1 MIKENIKTIK
11 NNLPIGVKL
20 VAVSKTKPIADLR
33 QAYEA
38 GQRVFGEN
46 RVQELC
52 QKYETLPKDI
62 QWHMIGHLQ
71 RNKVKYIA
79 PFVHLIH
86 TVDSLKLLEEIEK
99 QAKKNNRIIS
109 VLLQIKIAQES
120 TKSGLT
126 LQELKEIL
134 HSEIFKKMKN
144 ISVEGLM
151 GMATLTKNTQ
161 QIRSEFKSLK
171 NIFEKFKNEQ
181 PHFKRISMGMSTDYP
196 IAVEEGSTLIRVGT
210 AIFGT
215 RNKYT

>member
-1 MIKENIKTIK
+1 MIKENLKIIK

-20 VAVSKTKPIADLR
+20 VAVSKTKPIGDLQ

-86 TVDSLKLLEEIEK
+86 TVDSLKLLQEIEK

-109 VLLQIKIAQES
+109 VLLQIKIAQEA

-126 LQELKEIL
+126 LQESQEIL

-144 ISVEGLM
+144 ISVDGLM
-151 GMATLTKNTQ
+151 GMATLTKDTQ
-161 QIRSEFKSLK
+161 QIRNEFKSLK
-171 NIFEKFKNEQ
+171 NIFEKFKKQQ
-181 PHFKRISMGMSTDYP
+181 PHFKTISMGMSTDYP
-196 IAVEEGSTLIRVGT
+196 IAIEEGSTLVRVGT
-210 AIFGT
+210 SIFGT

>member
-1 MIKENIKTIK
+1 MIKENLKTIK
-11 NNLPIGVKL
+11 SNLPTGVKL
-20 VAVSKTKPIADLR
+20 VAVSKTKPIGDLQ

-46 RVQELC
+46 RVQEMC

-86 TVDSLKLLEEIEK
+86 TVDSLKLLQEIEK
-99 QAKKNNRIIS
+99 QAKKNKRIIP
-109 VLLQIKIAQES
+109 VLLEIKIAQET
-120 TKSGLT
+120 TKLGLT
-126 LQELKEIL
+126 PQEAEEVLYSEIL
-134 HSEIFKKMKN
+134 KKMQN
-144 ISVEGLM
+144 VSIEGLM
-151 GMATLTKNTQ
+151 GMATLTKDTQ
-161 QIRSEFKSLK
+161 QIRKEFKHLK
-171 NIFEKFKNEQ
+171 NTFEKFKKEQ
-181 PHFKRISMGMSTDYP
+181 PNFKIISMGMSSDYP
-196 IAVEEGSTLIRVGT
+196 IAVEEGSTLIRTGT